1 MAELNLAG
9 KSSAENRAVTGE
21 LEPAAFVDKDGRA
34 GEAKAEG
41 LAGMGVAVPG
51 GALLA
56 LEERPGTT
64 DVRIFC

>member
-1 MAELNLAG
+1 MAELNLAV
-9 KSSAENRAVTGE
+9 KNSVENRAVTGE

-51 GALLA
+51 GALVA
-56 LEERPGTT
+56 ERPGTM